1 MGVERCG
8 VDGEARAEGPGTKGI
23 PEGPGAT
30 QGVLSGGRTPY
41 TPHSGV
47 ISEAPAVLITF
58 MIPRIPENRPS
69 RRSN

>member
-1 MGVERCG
+1 MGVETCG
-8 VDGEARAEGPGTKGI
+8 VGGEARAEGPGTKGI

-30 QGVLSGGRTPY
+30 QGALGGSRPPY
-41 TPHSGV
+41 TPRSGV

>member
-8 VDGEARAEGPGTKGI
+8 VGGEVRAEGPGTKGI

-30 QGVLSGGRTPY
+30 QGVLSGGWPPY

-47 ISEAPAVLITF
+47 INEALAVLITF